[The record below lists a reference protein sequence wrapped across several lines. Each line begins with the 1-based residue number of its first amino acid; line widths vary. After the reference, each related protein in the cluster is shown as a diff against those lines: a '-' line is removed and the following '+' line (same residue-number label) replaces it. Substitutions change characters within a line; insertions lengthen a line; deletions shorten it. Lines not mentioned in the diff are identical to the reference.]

1 LQHLAAAE
9 FSFVT
14 TPFHNHTLRHIFSAV
29 RKRAKK
35 FLLQFKFYAQIIFT
49 LCAHNF
55 SFVRKEFFCYAHA
68 GKILPAY
75 WPSKKP
81 AAFFRKN
88 KQAFRTTFK
97 FIALT
102 LQCQSL
108 YAKRYKSGNFPH
120 LIKAKIF
127 QNGKLSA

>member
-9 FSFVT
+9 FSFA
-14 TPFHNHTLRHIFSAV
+14 PFHFRNHTRYHGFSAV

-49 LCAHNF
+49 LCACREN
-55 SFVRKEFFCYAHA
+55 ST
-68 GKILPAY
+68 GILA
-75 WPSKKP
+75 KQK
-81 AAFFRKN
+81 ACGIFRKN

-102 LQCQSL
+102 LQCQSQ

-120 LIKAKIF
+120 LIKAKVF
-127 QNGKLSA
+127 QNGKLPA

>member
-75 WPSKKP
+75 WPTQKAWGIFSEKQTGISDNFQIYCTNFAVPKP
-81 AAFFRKN
+81 IR
-88 KQAFRTTFK
+88 QA
-97 FIALT
+97 L
-102 LQCQSL
+102 
-108 YAKRYKSGNFPH
+108 
-120 LIKAKIF
+120 
-127 QNGKLSA
+127 